1 MITRDKNQ
9 FIEQPME
16 RVLTGV
22 LSEFTRTL
30 PRLERLQRYFS
41 GRHDVLARSRAEGL
55 PNTRL
60 PHGFP
65 RYIAQVGASFLLSEP
80 VRYQD
85 ADHEEAVQALETLY
99 AAAGADQADMEL
111 AMQQAV
117 FGRAVSLN
125 YHGEQGQPRIA
136 ALDPR
141 SAFVVYDDTV
151 EHRPLMGLM
160 LSNSGIGGAGKL
172 REGSLS
178 VYTDSGCTSYALSA
192 NSQITGPRMSSAH
205 QFSRVP
211 MVEYLNEA
219 EAHGDF
225 EDVLPL
231 IDAYDLLSSDRLND
245 RAQFADALLVLTG
258 VMGLG
263 TAENP
268 YDHRTGIQRLRQEK
282 TLTLPDSDASAKWL
296 VKDPMEGDID
306 VLRQALSGDIHKFSM
321 TPDFGDERFAGNV
334 SGIAI
339 KYKLFC
345 LEQRIR
351 LKERWFMSGLRER
364 ARVMAGY
371 MRSAGMPELD
381 PERLTICFTHKIP
394 EEDN

>member
-1 MITRDKNQ
+1 MITRDKSLLTD
-9 FIEQPME
+9 QPLE
-16 RVLTGV
+16 RALTGI

-30 PRLERLQRYFS
+30 PRLERLNRYFN
-41 GRHDVLARSRAEGL
+41 GRHDILARSRPEGL

-65 RYIAQVGASFLLSEP
+65 RYIAQVGASFLLGEP
-80 VRYQD
+80 VRYANTEQT
-85 ADHEEAVQALETLY
+85 EAVQALETLH
-99 AAAGADQADMEL
+99 AAAGADHADTEL
-111 AMQQAV
+111 AMQQAI

-125 YHGEQGQPRIA
+125 YHGEDGKPRIT

-141 SAFVVYDDTV
+141 CAFVVYDDTV

-160 LSNSGIGGAGKL
+160 LSGNNAGRLK
-172 REGSLS
+172 EGTLS
-178 VYTDSGCTSYALSA
+178 VYTAGGCTGYTLKANGQVSA
-192 NSQITGPRMSSAH
+192 PRTSSAH
-205 QFSRVP
+205 RFGRVP

-245 RAQFADALLVLTG
+245 RAQFADAILVLNG
-258 VMGLG
+258 VMGIG
-263 TAENP
+263 TVHDP
-268 YDHRTGIQRLRQEK
+268 YDHRGGIQRLRQEK
-282 TLTLPDSDASAKWL
+282 TLTLPDSDASASWL
-296 VKDPMEGDID
+296 TKDPTEEDID

-371 MRSAGMPELD
+371 MRAAGLPELD
-381 PERLTICFTHKIP
+381 PERLSIRFTRKIP
-394 EEDN
+394 EEDT